1 MRKGRGGERD
11 PRSNR
16 NPGGRGGGRSGGGN
30 RYQQDAAT
38 TLLKYEASETFG
50 CTEGEIYTYHNVQ
63 DPFNIVNSL
72 TVAICKKDGPFF
84 GSMLIASVNKE
95 EIKQI
100 VYSTPT
106 IPLIKSDF
114 KYVNGSP
121 SHVYFANKWNG
132 ENITF
137 FKYYDISTNVY
148 ISVRSR
154 GFPFLSDTPQIPYIT
169 LVQEVFFGKATKT
182 NNLFKVENLPEQLL
196 PLVDPDIQSITFELC
211 GSSIPQLVSYE
222 FKLRL
227 QPLFVTDM
235 GGRITPNMYQEKETV
250 FKDKRISELC
260 LNDGKVLF
268 DLKTINQEVLS
279 FRKKAL
285 TLNETYRAEN
295 NCTAGYAFNNFVVE
309 GKVIYLL
316 GEDDYAI
323 SRHEGIFK
331 IKPEDIELS
340 HSVIFDQALQFKAL
354 EGLSKLY
361 SKGNTLN
368 EQNMKNE
375 LNMSEQIWKSF
386 GNDIMELVQ
395 GVPNLSTHKESP
407 QKMLIMVGVPG
418 SGKSTVANRLLS
430 MNQNWIRVNQDE
442 MKTRKACERVA
453 RESLK
458 KGKSLIVDRCNFDI
472 KQRNVWV
479 KIASEFSITDIRCLH
494 FKVPLD
500 ICKKRITVREDH
512 PTIPKGDSG
521 IQIIDNF
528 STVFVPPAHPEGY
541 IEILTAAN
549 DTEVEDALSKL
560 AMIALTPP
568 RETTS
573 PKKDKRFEANN
584 ADRKKQTGNV
594 NAFALLGED

>member
-1 MRKGRGGERD
+1 MRKGGRGGERD

-16 NPGGRGGGRSGGGN
+16 SPGGRGGGN
-30 RYQQDAAT
+30 RYQQDPAT
-38 TLLKYEASETFG
+38 ALLKNEAALTFG
-50 CTEGEIYTYHNVQ
+50 CTEGEVFTYHNVQ

-72 TVAICKKDGPFF
+72 TVAICKKEGPFS

-106 IPLIKSDF
+106 IPLIKSEF

-137 FKYYDISTNVY
+137 FKYYDIGTNVY

-154 GFPFLSDTPQIPYIT
+154 GFPFLSDTPHVPYIT
-169 LVQEVFFGKATKT
+169 LVQEVFFGKVTQT
-182 NNLFKVENLPEQLL
+182 NNLFTVENLPEQLL

-211 GSSIPQLVSYE
+211 GSSIPQLVSYD

-235 GGRITPNMYQEKETV
+235 GGRITPNMYQEKDSV

-260 LNDGKVLF
+260 VNIGKVPF
-268 DLKTINQEVLS
+268 DLKAINQEVIS

-285 TLNETYRAEN
+285 TLNESYRTEN
-295 NCTAGYAFNNFVVE
+295 NCTSGYAFNNFVVE

-316 GEDDYAI
+316 GEDDYAV

-331 IKPEDIELS
+331 IKPDDIELS
-340 HSVIFDQALQFKAL
+340 HSVMFDQALQFKAL

-361 SKGNTLN
+361 SKGNTLT
-368 EQNMKNE
+368 EQNMKKE
-375 LNMSEQIWKSF
+375 LNMTERIWKSF

-395 GVPNLSTHKESP
+395 GVPNLSAYKESP

-418 SGKSTVANRLLS
+418 SGKSTVANRLLT
-430 MNQNWIRVNQDE
+430 MNKNWVRVNQDE
-442 MKTRKACERVA
+442 LKTRKACEKVA
-453 RESLK
+453 RDNLK
-458 KGKSLIVDRCNFDI
+458 KGKSVIVDRCNFDI
-472 KQRNVWV
+472 KQRNVWI
-479 KIASEFSITDIRCLH
+479 KIASEFSVTDIRCLH
-494 FKVPLD
+494 FKIPLET
-500 ICKKRITVREDH
+500 CKKRIVIREDH

-528 STVFVPPAHPEGY
+528 SSIFVPPSNPEGFV
-541 IEILTAAN
+541 EILSAAD
-549 DTEVEDALSKL
+549 DTEIEAAISKLSK
-560 AMIALTPP
+560 IASIPE
-568 RETTS
+568 REVTS
-573 PKKDKRFEANN
+573 PKKDKRFENN
-584 ADRKKQTGNV
+584 NSDRKKQTGNT
-594 NAFALLGED
+594 NAFALLGEDN